1 MAKPTWP
8 QHGSR
13 WKPGAYNDWRTE
25 MIVTV
30 LPKSR
35 LKLFDCADAARKA
48 GQNLY
53 QNGRALVAARAN
65 PGRGWH
71 RVGVIVKVAA

>member
-1 MAKPTWP
+1 
-8 QHGSR
+8 
-13 WKPGAYNDWRTE
+13 

-48 GQNLY
+48 GQHLY
-53 QNGRALVAARAN
+53 QNGRALVAAKAN
-65 PGRGWH
+65 PGYGWH
-71 RVGVIVKVAA
+71 RVGIIKRVAA